1 MKKIFIAKINP
12 RIRPNKIIVKIHNT
26 TTYEDKS
33 LTTGGPTIWNS
44 LPQNKK
50 SQTVLVDSKNTILN
64 GSVTNNSNNVT
75 IVKILPEKPRLL
87 LTQNAE

>member
-26 TTYEDKS
+26 ATYEDKS

-44 LPQNKK
+44 LPQKKK